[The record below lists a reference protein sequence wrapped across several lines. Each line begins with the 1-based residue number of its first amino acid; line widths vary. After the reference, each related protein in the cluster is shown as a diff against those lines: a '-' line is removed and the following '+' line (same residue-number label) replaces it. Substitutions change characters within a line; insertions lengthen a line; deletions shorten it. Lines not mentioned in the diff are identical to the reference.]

1 MSLSTVVQ
9 GAAQGATSEQF
20 RALFDGPARAA
31 LWPLAALSVGV
42 LGCLLVDLHA
52 ALARARG
59 AIVLA
64 ALVACAWFQLR
75 LLQEPVGTVLH
86 GSYHGDATSAA
97 FGLLFVAGGLI
108 AWLASHGY
116 YRRDAQAPLAEHDAL
131 LLSSVAGMTLMSG
144 ANDLLVF
151 FVGLELLS
159 LPLYALAALRRSRAA
174 SVEAGLKYFL
184 LGAFA
189 SGLYLFGAALLYVA
203 SGTISL
209 DGLRVLGSA
218 GTLPMGAIPLLGTAL
233 LAASLLFKLSVFPFH
248 AWVPDVYEGSPTPV
262 TALMAT
268 GTKAAAFAFL
278 LRASFLLPPQA
289 ATTLAA
295 LALITLAIGNL
306 GALVQDDVKRMLAYS
321 GLAHAGTLLLAVA
334 GALGG
339 DPVAGGASRAIVFYL
354 AAYVFSAGGAFA
366 ILAAL
371 ESGGERFTRLENLRG
386 LWQRKPLAALALALF
401 MLSLGG
407 IPGAGGFWG
416 KWFVFEVLVRA
427 DMSGWAIA
435 GVLMSV
441 VALAYYLRVIIAL
454 FMQPAPAGVIA
465 PRIERPA
472 SFAVSMALCVGAVLV
487 SGVLPGTL
495 LDWIR

>member
-1 MSLSTVVQ
+1 MI
-9 GAAQGATSEQF
+9 AEATTQSAIAEQF
-20 RALFDGPARAA
+20 HTLFDAPSRAA
-31 LWPLAALSVGV
+31 LWPLAALSAGV
-42 LGCLLVDLHA
+42 LGCLVVDLHQ

-59 AIVLA
+59 LFVIA
-64 ALVACAWFQLR
+64 ALAACAWFQLR
-75 LLQEPVGTVLH
+75 LLQQPVGTVLR
-86 GSYHGDATSAA
+86 GSFHGDAASAA
-97 FGLLFVAGGLI
+97 FGLLFVAGALV
-108 AWLASHGY
+108 AWLASHGH

-131 LLSSVAGMTLMSG
+131 LLSATAGMTMMSG

-189 SGLYLFGAALLYVA
+189 SALYLFGAALLYVA

-209 DGLRVLGSA
+209 DALRVLAAPGA
-218 GTLPMGAIPLLGTAL
+218 LPMGELALLGTAL
-233 LAASLLFKLSVFPFH
+233 IAASLLFKLGVFPFH

-262 TALMAT
+262 TTLMAT

-278 LRASFLLPPQA
+278 LRATFLLPAGA
-289 ATTLAA
+289 ATTLAG
-295 LALITLAIGNL
+295 LALLTMAIGNL
-306 GALVQDDVKRMLAYS
+306 AALGQPDLKRMLAYS
-321 GLAHAGTLLLAVA
+321 SIAHAGTLLLAVA
-334 GALGG
+334 GVLGG
-339 DPVAGGASRAIVFYL
+339 DPVPGGATRAIVYYL
-354 AAYVFSAGGAFA
+354 AAYVFSAGGALT
-366 ILAAL
+366 IVAAL
-371 ESGGERFTRLENLRG
+371 ESGGERFTKLENLRG

-454 FMQPAPAGVIA
+454 FMQPAPDGVIA
-465 PRIERPA
+465 PRVERPA
-472 SFAVSMALCVGAVLV
+472 SFAVSMALCVSAVLV
-487 SGVLPGTL
+487 TGLLPGTL
-495 LDWIR
+495 LAWLR

>member
-1 MSLSTVVQ
+1 MIAEVASQSAI
-9 GAAQGATSEQF
+9 GEQF
-20 RALFDGPARAA
+20 RALFDAPARAA
-31 LWPLAALSVGV
+31 LWPLAALSAGV
-42 LGCLLVDLHA
+42 LGCLIVDLHA
-52 ALARARG
+52 TLARAR
-59 AIVLA
+59 AAVVFA
-64 ALVACAWFQLR
+64 ALAACAWFELR
-75 LLQEPVGTVLH
+75 LLQQPVGTVLH
-86 GSYHGDATSAA
+86 GSFHGDATSAA

-116 YRRDAQAPLAEHDAL
+116 YRRDANAPLAEHDAL
-131 LLSSVAGMTLMSG
+131 LLSAVAGMVLMSG

-159 LPLYALAALRRSRAA
+159 LPLYSLAALRRSRAA

-189 SGLYLFGAALLYVA
+189 SALYLFGAALIYTA

-209 DGLRVLGSA
+209 DALRVLASPGA
-218 GTLPMGAIPLLGTAL
+218 LPMGGLAVLGAAL
-233 LAASLLFKLSVFPFH
+233 IAASLLFKLSVFPFH
-248 AWVPDVYEGSPTPV
+248 AWVPDVYQGSPTPV

-278 LRASFLLPPQA
+278 LRASFLLPPSA
-289 ATTLAA
+289 GTTLAA
-295 LALITLAIGNL
+295 LALVTMAIGNL
-306 GALVQDDVKRMLAYS
+306 GALAQDDVKRMLAYS
-321 GLAHAGTLLLAVA
+321 GIAHAGTLLLAVA
-334 GALGG
+334 GELGG
-339 DPVAGGASRAIVFYL
+339 DPVAGGATRAIVYYL

-386 LWQRKPLAALALALF
+386 LWQRKPLAALAFALF

-441 VALAYYLRVIIAL
+441 VALGYYLRVIIAL
-454 FMQPAPAGVIA
+454 FMQPAPDGVIA

-472 SFAVSMALCVGAVLV
+472 SFAFSMALCVSAVLV
-487 SGVLPGTL
+487 TGVLPSTL
-495 LDWIR
+495 LDWLR